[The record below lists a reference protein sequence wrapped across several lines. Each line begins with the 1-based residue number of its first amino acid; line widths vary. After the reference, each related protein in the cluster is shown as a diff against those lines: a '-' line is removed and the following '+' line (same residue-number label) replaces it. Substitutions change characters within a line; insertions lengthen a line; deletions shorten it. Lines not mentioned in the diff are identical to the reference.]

1 MLVERYEGLNMIS
14 VSKALKNLKYIKE
27 WFEKNDVYDQQDWKA
42 MDMAIRALEAQL
54 HLNMYR
60 DFDVCE
66 WQEDYDW
73 DENPFSWGTITV
85 FVTSDGRR
93 FYEDDYIAA
102 LNHECWWLTQE
113 AVAFGR
119 IEQ

>member
-1 MLVERYEGLNMIS
+1 MIS

-27 WFEKNDVYDQQDWKA
+27 WFERNDVYDQQDWKA

-73 DENPFSWGTITV
+73 DENNISEYHSVASVNDFLIDELKGE
-85 FVTSDGRR
+85 
-93 FYEDDYIAA
+93 EDED
-102 LNHECWWLTQE
+102 
-113 AVAFGR
+113 
-119 IEQ
+119 

>member
-1 MLVERYEGLNMIS
+1 MIS

-27 WFEKNDVYDQQDWKA
+27 WFKKNDVYDQYDCEVI
-42 MDMAIRALEAQL
+42 DMAIRALEAQL

-73 DENPFSWGTITV
+73 DENNISEYHSVASINDFLI
-85 FVTSDGRR
+85 DELKEE
-93 FYEDDYIAA
+93 EDED
-102 LNHECWWLTQE
+102 
-113 AVAFGR
+113 
-119 IEQ
+119 

>member
-14 VSKALKNLKYIKE
+14 VSKTLKNLKYIKE

-73 DENPFSWGTITV
+73 DENNISEYHSVASVNDFLIDELKGE
-85 FVTSDGRR
+85 
-93 FYEDDYIAA
+93 EDED
-102 LNHECWWLTQE
+102 
-113 AVAFGR
+113 
-119 IEQ
+119 

>member
-1 MLVERYEGLNMIS
+1 MIS

-27 WFEKNDVYDQQDWKA
+27 WFERNDVYDQQDWKA

-73 DENPFSWGTITV
+73 DENNISEYV
-85 FVTSDGRR
+85 YVASV
-93 FYEDDYIAA
+93 DDF
-102 LNHECWWLTQE
+102 LLDELKGE
-113 AVAFGR
+113 
-119 IEQ
+119 E

>member
-1 MLVERYEGLNMIS
+1 MIS

-27 WFEKNDVYDQQDWKA
+27 WFERNDVYDQQDWKA
-42 MDMAIRALEAQL
+42 MDMAIRALEAQQ

-73 DENPFSWGTITV
+73 DENNISEYHSVASVNDFLIDELKGE
-85 FVTSDGRR
+85 
-93 FYEDDYIAA
+93 EDED
-102 LNHECWWLTQE
+102 
-113 AVAFGR
+113 
-119 IEQ
+119 